1 MGKIVYHGT
10 FSDAPPEDWAQD
22 TFHAGTK
29 RSAYDRLYDEE
40 AHGIDWDE
48 VGIGIARGYAYEVS
62 DKAPVSKRVWG
73 DPDIDLA
80 IHKYEGAP
88 PAVPEHK
95 TNRIYPYQNARE
107 DYGST
112 SYVIPTGFVGRH
124 VKPLGLQFQYVVGGR
139 EQEEAVMNAITAMS
153 GGRVK

>member
-1 MGKIVYHGT
+1 MPKIVYHGT
-10 FSDAPPEDWAQD
+10 FSDAPPEDWAQE

-29 RSAYDRLYDEE
+29 RSAYDRLSDEE

-48 VGIGIARGYAYEVS
+48 IGTGIARGYAYEVS
-62 DKAPVSKRVWG
+62 DTAPMSKVLRD
-73 DPDIDLA
+73 DPMFP
-80 IHKYEGAP
+80 ETPGME
-88 PAVPEHK
+88 VPEDRTDK
-95 TNRIYPYQNARE
+95 IYPYKNARE
-107 DYGST
+107 DEGST

-139 EQEEAVMNAITAMS
+139 ENEKAVMNAITAMS